1 MAYSFWKMFFIGQN
15 FKLVR
20 VTFVSWTFDLHL
32 INFRYLV
39 FGVYFSSLQRKILC
53 EYKLHEKPI
62 MKYWYWCW
70 KNLFYN
76 VKLKLFI
83 NQFQF
88 FMIMIMISFMIMD
101 TFSEAAVCR
110 CSLKQMLL
118 KILQY
123 SELKTVSNAGVF
135 L

>member
-1 MAYSFWKMFFIGQN
+1 
-15 FKLVR
+15 
-20 VTFVSWTFDLHL
+20 
-32 INFRYLV
+32 
-39 FGVYFSSLQRKILC
+39 
-53 EYKLHEKPI
+53 
-62 MKYWYWCW
+62 
-70 KNLFYN
+70 
-76 VKLKLFI
+76 
-83 NQFQF
+83 
-88 FMIMIMISFMIMD
+88 MIMIMISFMIMD